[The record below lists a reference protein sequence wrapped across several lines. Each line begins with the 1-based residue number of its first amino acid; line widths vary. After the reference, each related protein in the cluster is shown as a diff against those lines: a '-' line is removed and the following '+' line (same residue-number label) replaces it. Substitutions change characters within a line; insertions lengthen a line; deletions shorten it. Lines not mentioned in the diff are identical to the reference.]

1 MDTSDPSAYSCS
13 TSLIAS
19 PSPYGITETVDRLAA
34 VADAR
39 GMSVY
44 ARIDHGAGARAVGL
58 ELPEDELTL
67 AGDPRVGTLLIQGE
81 DEGSE
86 LPLRVLVWVSL
97 EGTQVGFPDPEE
109 VAAAFRLDG
118 RVDVLERM
126 RAGLEELVAEATA

>member
-1 MDTSDPSAYSCS
+1 MDETDPSAYSCI

-58 ELPEDELTL
+58 ELPDGELTL

-118 RVDVLERM
+118 RTDVLERM

>member
-1 MDTSDPSAYSCS
+1 MDQTDPSAYSCR

-19 PSPYGITETVDRLAA
+19 PSPYGIAETVDRLAA

-86 LPLRVLVWVSL
+86 LPLRVLVWVSA

-118 RVDVLERM
+118 RTDVLERM

>member
-1 MDTSDPSAYSCS
+1 MT
-13 TSLIAS
+13 
-19 PSPYGITETVDRLAA
+19 
-34 VADAR
+34 
-39 GMSVY
+39 VY

-58 ELPEDELTL
+58 ELPDDELTL

-86 LPLRVLVWVSL
+86 LPLRVLVRVSL

-118 RVDVLERM
+118 RTDVLERM

>member
-1 MDTSDPSAYSCS
+1 MDTTDPSAYSCS

-19 PSPYGITETVDRLAA
+19 PSPYDIAETVDRLAA

-67 AGDPRVGTLLIQGE
+67 AADPRVGTLLIQGE

-86 LPLRVLVWVSL
+86 LPLRVLVWVSV

-118 RVDVLERM
+118 RMDVLERM